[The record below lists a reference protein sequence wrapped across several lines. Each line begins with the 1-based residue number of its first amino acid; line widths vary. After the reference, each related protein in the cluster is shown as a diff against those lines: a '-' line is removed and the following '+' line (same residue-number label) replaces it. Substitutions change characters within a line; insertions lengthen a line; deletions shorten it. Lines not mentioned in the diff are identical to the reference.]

1 MLGIPLNDS
10 ISSFFIFIF
19 KLPTTR
25 TGYGE
30 FTQNTQHSRV
40 YGSHSCI
47 RRVRFCKS
55 GMRGMHKFAITEV
68 VDGTSNAG

>member
-1 MLGIPLNDS
+1 MY
-10 ISSFFIFIF
+10 
-19 KLPTTR
+19 TTR

-30 FTQNTQHSRV
+30 FTQKAQHSIV

-47 RRVRFCKS
+47 RRVRFRES